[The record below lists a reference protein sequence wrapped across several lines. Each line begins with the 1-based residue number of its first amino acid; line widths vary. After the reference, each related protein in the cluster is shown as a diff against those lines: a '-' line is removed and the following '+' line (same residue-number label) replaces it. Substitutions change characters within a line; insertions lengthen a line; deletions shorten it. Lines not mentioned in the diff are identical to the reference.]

1 MVDEIEAR
9 KIDRER
15 VMAIPQGWK
24 LMGAIKT
31 VERRLA
37 AGQIVHCGRP
47 LMDWC
52 VGNASVRAIGN
63 AVMIEKAEAG
73 RAKIDPLIAV
83 FNAAA
88 LMALNPKPRNKKY
101 QAFFVG

>member
-1 MVDEIEAR
+1 MSFCRAAGECRAAPGAGPGIGEPA
-9 KIDRER
+9 ER
-15 VMAIPQGWK
+15 PG
-24 LMGAIKT
+24 
-31 VERRLA
+31 LA
-37 AGQIVHCGRP
+37 ALRS
-47 LMDWC
+47 C

-88 LMALNPKPRNKKY
+88 LMALNPKPRKKKY